1 MFDQLLNN
9 SEVQVLKKLQDFS
22 VLKQKV
28 IANNIA
34 NIETP
39 GFKAKDVVFKQEFQ
53 KALQQGEF
61 DKAMR
66 IEGRVV
72 VRNDLSMRNDGNTVN
87 LENEMLALQ
96 KNQMKFDIYTEL
108 LKSRYKK
115 IKDLFTDL
123 QK

>member
-61 DKAMR
+61 DRAMR
-66 IEGRVV
+66 IEGSVV
-72 VRNDLSMRNDGNTVN
+72 ARNDLSMRNDGNNVN